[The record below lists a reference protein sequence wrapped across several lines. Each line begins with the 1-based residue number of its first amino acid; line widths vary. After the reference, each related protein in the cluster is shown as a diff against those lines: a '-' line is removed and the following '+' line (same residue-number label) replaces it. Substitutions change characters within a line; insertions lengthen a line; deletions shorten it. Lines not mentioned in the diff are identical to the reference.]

1 MLFDIRPKERL
12 EDLFGRREH
21 FEELSRYVKRGLWVA
36 VLGKRM
42 TGKTSLVKTFANK
55 VNGIYVNLMGVKG
68 INGLVEKLASASGL
82 KLEELRL
89 SLQVAEL
96 KRSRIT
102 ENVFAAYKDKV
113 IVLDEVQEIASPHFL
128 KLLKNL
134 WDTYP
139 KLRLVFTG
147 SYMGVLKKLLEPAPT
162 SPLYGRQPAK
172 IVLEPF
178 SRDMSVE
185 FLRKGFEQ
193 LDIVPKAAE
202 LEEVVEKLN
211 GYVGWLTYYGN
222 FRCMRKLPHS
232 KALNQTFKE
241 GVKIMMQEL
250 DRFLENK
257 KPETYLKVLKMA
269 VFGVRWSEM
278 AENLGI
284 NSKVLSDVVSRLVD
298 VGFLEKDSGL
308 YLVSDPLLRMAVKKI
323 RI

>member
-1 MLFDIRPKERL
+1 
-12 EDLFGRREH
+12 
-21 FEELSRYVKRGLWVA
+21 
-36 VLGKRM
+36 
-42 TGKTSLVKTFANK
+42 
-55 VNGIYVNLMGVKG
+55 
-68 INGLVEKLASASGL
+68 
-82 KLEELRL
+82 
-89 SLQVAEL
+89 
-96 KRSRIT
+96 
-102 ENVFAAYKDKV
+102 
-113 IVLDEVQEIASPHFL
+113 
-128 KLLKNL
+128 
-134 WDTYP
+134 
-139 KLRLVFTG
+139 
-147 SYMGVLKKLLEPAPT
+147 
-162 SPLYGRQPAK
+162 
-172 IVLEPF
+172 
-178 SRDMSVE
+178 MSVE

>member
-178 SRDMSVE
+178 FKR
-185 FLRKGFEQ
+185 
-193 LDIVPKAAE
+193 
-202 LEEVVEKLN
+202 
-211 GYVGWLTYYGN
+211 YV
-222 FRCMRKLPHS
+222 C
-232 KALNQTFKE
+232 
-241 GVKIMMQEL
+241 
-250 DRFLENK
+250 
-257 KPETYLKVLKMA
+257 
-269 VFGVRWSEM
+269 
-278 AENLGI
+278 
-284 NSKVLSDVVSRLVD
+284 
-298 VGFLEKDSGL
+298 
-308 YLVSDPLLRMAVKKI
+308 
-323 RI
+323 